1 MKAVLVEQPG
11 PPDVLKSVDI
21 PEPAPKR
28 GEAVVRVAAAGM
40 NRIDIWVRS
49 GVYKVSLPR
58 IIGADAA
65 GVVEEVGEDVTSVSR
80 GDRVLVDPAIK
91 CGRCRFCLMG
101 MDSSCENLVLL
112 GHGKD
117 GTYAEKI
124 AVPASN
130 LYPVPSGLEMHE
142 AAAIMVN
149 YMTVWHAAVTRAGL
163 RPGST
168 VLVVGAG
175 SGVGVAAI
183 QLCKLFGCTVISTV
197 GEDWKEQQ
205 AYRLGA
211 DHVIN
216 RKKRRVGEAV
226 AELTKGKGVDLVIEH
241 AGAAIW
247 DEAVKSLS
255 PSGRMVYFGA
265 TSGEVA
271 PVNIRHTY
279 RREISLIGSYNWCRS
294 EVPHVLQLFEK
305 GLIKP
310 VISKT
315 FKLSEAV
322 EAHRLMESDN
332 FFGKIILLP

>member
-175 SGVGVAAI
+175 SGVGCGGNTALQAVRMHRHIHGRRRLEGAAGPTGWE
-183 QLCKLFGCTVISTV
+183 LTTSLTGRREGGRS
-197 GEDWKEQQ
+197 GG
-205 AYRLGA
+205 GA
-211 DHVIN
+211 DQ
-216 RKKRRVGEAV
+216 
-226 AELTKGKGVDLVIEH
+226 GKG
-241 AGAAIW
+241 
-247 DEAVKSLS
+247 S
-255 PSGRMVYFGA
+255 
-265 TSGEVA
+265 
-271 PVNIRHTY
+271 
-279 RREISLIGSYNWCRS
+279 
-294 EVPHVLQLFEK
+294 
-305 GLIKP
+305 
-310 VISKT
+310 
-315 FKLSEAV
+315 
-322 EAHRLMESDN
+322 
-332 FFGKIILLP
+332 